1 MLLARRYGTDTAK
14 GPHSNI
20 ETLYAAMPSLDQIAS
35 DGVDDALDRVV
46 ITRIIDMINAVSQV
60 RHGRCWPTAPCSLFL
75 SFVASVCKWCGVT
88 DPFVAQARSIR
99 ETAIHNE
106 HHWSTS
112 ASADRLADEMTSFH

>member
-1 MLLARRYGTDTAK
+1 MVTRNRYGTDTAK

-60 RHGRCWPTAPCSLFL
+60 RHGRC
-75 SFVASVCKWCGVT
+75 
-88 DPFVAQARSIR
+88 
-99 ETAIHNE
+99 
-106 HHWSTS
+106 
-112 ASADRLADEMTSFH
+112 